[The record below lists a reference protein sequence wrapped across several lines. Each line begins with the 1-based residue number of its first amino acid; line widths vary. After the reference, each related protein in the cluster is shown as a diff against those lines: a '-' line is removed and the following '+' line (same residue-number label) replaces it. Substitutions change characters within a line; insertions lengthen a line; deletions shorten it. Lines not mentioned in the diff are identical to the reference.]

1 MLTTRRGHAPRI
13 GRRAALLGLSAAWSL
28 GGASLAFGDAPLLVG
43 PRDPRLVIV
52 LLRGALDGMAAVVP
66 YGDAALAGLRGPL
79 VGALPGQ
86 PGGLL
91 DLGGFYGLHP
101 ALAGMYG
108 MYRANELLAVH
119 AVAGATRSRS
129 HFDAQDSLES
139 GAEHRLDSGWLNRA
153 ATVFAQA
160 NAGGRG
166 LHDEAAGREPMA
178 LGVTVPLLLQGP
190 GKVGSYAPDHAG
202 RPSPDLY
209 ARIAALGSTD
219 RLLGGG
225 VAEGLRL
232 RTLAE
237 TGMTGPDM
245 AGAGMAGAGMGGA
258 GIGGAMGKPAPDNR
272 NPFAQLAA
280 AGGRLLGRPDGPRL
294 AAMEIGGWDTHAGQ
308 AGRLAAPLAQLDQG
322 LVVLRDSLGPEAWG
336 RTVVVAMTEF
346 GRTARINGTQGTD
359 HGTGGVAFLAGGAVQ
374 GGRVGGDWP
383 GLGPGRLYQDRD
395 LAPTTDLRALLKGVL
410 AAHLGITDRG
420 ALNRIFPGSSAIAP
434 ASGLVRV

>member
-1 MLTTRRGHAPRI
+1 MLNLRKSHAPLI
-13 GRRAALLGLSAAWSL
+13 GRRAALLGLSAAWSF
-28 GGASLAFGDAPLLVG
+28 GGASLAFGDAPMLVG

-52 LLRGALDGMAAVVP
+52 LLRGALDGMSAVVP
-66 YGDAALAGLRGPL
+66 YGDPALASLRGPL
-79 VGALPGQ
+79 VGAPPGQ

-139 GAEHRLDSGWLNRA
+139 GAEHRLNSGWLNRA
-153 ATVFAQA
+153 ALAFAQS

-166 LHDEAAGREPMA
+166 LHDAAASRDPMA

-190 GKVGSYAPDHAG
+190 AKVGSYAPDHTG

-209 ARIAALGSTD
+209 ARIAALSGSD
-219 RLLGGG
+219 RLLGGT

-237 TGMTGPDM
+237 TGMQDPM
-245 AGAGMAGAGMGGA
+245 AMGAGGRPG
-258 GIGGAMGKPAPDNR
+258 APDPYAR

-308 AGRLAAPLAQLDQG
+308 ASRLSAPLAQLDQG

-359 HGTGGVAFLAGGAVQ
+359 HGTGGVAFLAGGAIQ

-383 GLGPGRLYQDRD
+383 GLGAGKLYQDRD

-410 AAHLGITDRG
+410 AGHLGITDRG
-420 ALNRIFPGSSAIAP
+420 ALNRIFPGSDGIGP
-434 ASGLVRV
+434 TTGLLRA